1 MPSKSGSKLNI
12 KQCQLLI
19 ANNFMSTDCKRDY
32 QHEEV
37 IDRLLELQAR
47 KDERAIKDAL
57 RAYEKYDDELPPPI
71 PIEADEGLD
80 AQFDWMK
87 RVNLLPLNF

>member
-1 MPSKSGSKLNI
+1 M
-12 KQCQLLI
+12 LI

-57 RAYEKYDDELPPPI
+57 KAYEKYDDELPPPI
-71 PIEADEGLD
+71 PIEADEGID
-80 AQFDWMK
+80 GQFDWK
-87 RVNLLPLNF
+87 KHKDILALNF